1 MKSSRLNRQPHTT
14 SEIKNELYIKNSK
27 TMTYGTESISFM
39 AAKIWSIVPEEMKNC
54 RSLYSFEES
63 GNDNQTVHVGYAK
76 PTCNMLVFCKKCM
89 VLEKKKDFHFCY
101 LYAI

>member
-1 MKSSRLNRQPHTT
+1 
-14 SEIKNELYIKNSK
+14 
-27 TMTYGTESISFM
+27 MTYGTKSISFM

-76 PTCNMLVFCKKCM
+76 PTCNMLVFYKKCM
-89 VLEKKKDFHFCY
+89 VLEKKKRFSFLLFICY
-101 LYAI
+101 IIDVFSFSFIFFPIERLMLT